1 MSNHP
6 FFEIHKDIPRE
17 GPGNNE
23 STRKAFRLLDG
34 LPAHP
39 NILDVGCGP
48 GMQTKEL
55 ATLTDGTIT
64 ALDRHEPFLRELEK
78 WTAEHGLTQK
88 IKIVQ
93 GDMFDMRIA
102 PESMD
107 LIWSEG
113 AIYIIGFERGLRE
126 WRKLL
131 APNGY
136 LVVSEL
142 TWLTQERPDE
152 IEAFWMENYPAI
164 KQAEANEGIIE
175 KAGYHLLHHFT
186 LPKAGWWEY
195 YGPLQERVTLL
206 RERCDGQVEM
216 QQALDETQREIDLYK
231 KYAAYYGYTF
241 YIMQR
246 RNDK

>member
-23 STRKAFRLLDG
+23 STRKAFHMLSG
-34 LPAHP
+34 LPTFPH
-39 NILDVGCGP
+39 ILDVGCGP

-64 ALDRHEPFLRELEK
+64 ALDRHKPFLLELDEWIAEK
-78 WTAEHGLTQK
+78 GLAEK
-88 IKIVQ
+88 IKTVQ
-93 GDMFDMRIA
+93 GDMFSL
-102 PESMD
+102 PFVEQSVD

-131 APNGY
+131 KPNGY

-142 TWLTQERPDE
+142 TWLTEERPAE
-152 IEAFWMENYPAI
+152 IEAFWMANYPAI
-164 KQAEANEGIIE
+164 KRAEANEKIVE
-175 KAGYHLLHHFT
+175 QAGYRLINHFT
-186 LPKAGWWEY
+186 LPEAGWWEY
-195 YGPLQERVTLL
+195 YKPLEQRVAML
-206 RERCDGQVEM
+206 RKQYANQADM
-216 QQALDETQREIDLYK
+216 QSALDETQREIDLYREFGD
-231 KYAAYYGYTF
+231 YYGYTF
-241 YIMQR
+241 FIMQR
-246 RNDK
+246 QDNE